1 MKRRPLARVA
11 RFRGLLACL
20 LPVVNALSAE
30 PASLT
35 GRAMG
40 TEWAVKW
47 VQPERPLA
55 PDEVVSRV
63 AARLEELEQQFS
75 TYRDGSDLMRFNGA
89 PGTGWVAVPAE
100 LAAAGR
106 EAAELSVLTGGAFDV
121 TVQPLVE
128 LWGFGPRRREGP
140 LPSPA
145 EIAVARARVG
155 WRFLEPRAEPPALRR
170 TRPGVTADF
179 SSLAK
184 GWAAD
189 AVGQLL
195 TGLGAPDHLVRI
207 AGDMRSAGQ
216 GPEGRGWRLG
226 VEKAW
231 QDGSGLAAV
240 VVLRGEALSTSGDYR
255 NFFVREGRRYGHIID
270 PRTGEPV
277 AGELAA
283 VSVIA
288 PTCARSSALATALFV
303 LGPEAG
309 WRLAVAEG
317 WACLFQLRRGGAI
330 ELRPTPA
337 WARHAP

>member
-1 MKRRPLARVA
+1 VNRPSLARVA
-11 RFRGLLACL
+11 RWRVLLVCL
-20 LPVVNALSAE
+20 LVVATAFPAE
-30 PASLT
+30 PASVT

-40 TEWAVKW
+40 TDWVVKW
-47 VQPERPLA
+47 VQPARPLA
-55 PDEVVSRV
+55 PEEVAARV
-63 AARLEELEQQFS
+63 AARLEALEQHFS
-75 TYRDGSDLMRFNGA
+75 TYRPGSALMRFNVSAGME
-89 PGTGWVAVPAE
+89 WWAVPAE

-106 EAAELSVLTGGAFDV
+106 EAAELSALTGGAFDV

-145 EIAVARARVG
+145 EIGAARARVG
-155 WRFLEPRAEPPALRR
+155 WRFLEARAEPPALRR
-170 TRPGVTADF
+170 TRPGVAADF

-189 AVGQLL
+189 AASHVLA
-195 TGLGAPDHLVRI
+195 GLGAPNHLVRI
-207 AGDMRSAGQ
+207 AGDFRSAGQ

-231 QDGSGLAAV
+231 ADGSGLATV
-240 VVLRGEALSTSGDYR
+240 VALRGEALSTSGDYR

-288 PTCARSSALATALFV
+288 STCARSSALATALFV
-303 LGPEAG
+303 LGPEEG
-309 WRLAVAEG
+309 RRLAEAEG
-317 WACLFQLRRGGAI
+317 WACLFQVRRDGAL
-330 ELRPTPA
+330 ESRVTPA